1 MTKFCSGF
9 SFLGFCASSAL
20 ALGMMSCAGSTAA
33 PESAADQAGG
43 AAEAANA
50 QKAALGALH
59 TELRGTTVRGLTTMG
74 VTRMGNAL
82 YVMGGYFGQP
92 HDYSK
97 DFQNEE
103 FSRLDVTTGT
113 WEQLPNAGGIQSV
126 ILVNDGKFVYRVGGM
141 RAMNS
146 AGEPENLRSTTEVA
160 RFDPAS
166 KTWTPLTD
174 LPEPRSS
181 HQAVIDGHTLYVVGG
196 WALAGGSYD
205 STWSETL
212 LSCDLSQP
220 SCTWKS
226 SPLPFK
232 TRAMGAAVH
241 HGKMYVVGGL
251 TPEESTSKVWVGD
264 LAAGSW
270 APGPALPDENLTP
283 TAAVWGDQLFANGG
297 DGNVYRLSAD
307 GTSWQTAGALQFS
320 RMFHQLVAGD
330 DGLWVVGGV
339 PGKVRGARV
348 RHVEHVIAA
357 QSAGT
362 VWTLDALSP
371 AKNRQGVFLNGT
383 QLYVFGGNNS
393 LEQHDFE
400 TKNFVDQSFRL
411 DLGALDWKPL
421 DNFPV
426 ARQSMQAVV
435 TGDEENRTAY
445 VVGGFGYSK
454 EKPTSQPDVFAY
466 DLKSAKWSKLA
477 KGLPSA
483 RSQFGLAE
491 WNNSLWVLGG
501 LDYDDARK
509 EPEKFK
515 LPTAVLRMDLKDP
528 TQGFSEAG
536 FALKEKRRAFAGA
549 QIGAR
554 YYLTGGLTGGDA
566 GNFEPVAGCEVVDL
580 EQKKSSEMACPSQH
594 RLGGE
599 MVNIEGKLY
608 LVGGSVKGSGEEREP
623 SKLIEVYDPAT
634 NQWSTLTDQIPLE
647 TTSQVRAFAYF
658 DQLGLYSA
666 QQKDAKAQV
675 ALLNPKAIAAG
686 ERKFA
691 SFTVQPSPPLPV
703 VAKAAAAPG
712 GPAQPGA
719 APAKPDAA
727 PAKPAAP
734 SAKPEPTAA
743 AKPATVSK
751 H

>member
-1 MTKFCSGF
+1 MTRFCSGF
-9 SFLGFCASSAL
+9 SFLGFCASAAL
-20 ALGMMSCAGSTAA
+20 ALGMMGCAGSTAA

-50 QKAALGALH
+50 QQAALGALH
-59 TELRGTTVRGLTTMG
+59 TQVRGTTVRGLTTMG

-146 AGEPENLRSTTEVA
+146 AGEAENLRSTTEVA
-160 RFDPAS
+160 RFDPGS

-220 SCTWKS
+220 NCTWKS

-264 LAAGSW
+264 LAAGTW

-297 DGNVYRLSAD
+297 DGNVYRLSSD

-348 RHVEHVIAA
+348 RHVEHVLAA
-357 QSAGT
+357 QNAGT
-362 VWTLDALSP
+362 VWTLDALST

-400 TKNFVDQSFRL
+400 TKNFVDASYRL

-421 DNFPV
+421 DAFPV
-426 ARQSMQAVV
+426 ARQSMQAVI
-435 TGDEENRTAY
+435 TGGEESRTAY

-454 EKPTSQPDVFAY
+454 EKPTSQPDVFSY
-466 DLKSAKWSKLA
+466 DLKSAKWNKLA
-477 KGLPSA
+477 KGLPGA

-491 WNNSLWVLGG
+491 WNNSLWVMGG

-515 LPTAVLRMDLKDP
+515 HPTTVLRMDLRDP
-528 TQGFSEAG
+528 AQGFSEAG
-536 FALKEKRRAFAGA
+536 FELKEKRRAFAGA
-549 QIGAR
+549 LLGSR
-554 YYLTGGLTGGDA
+554 FFLTGGIRED
-566 GNFEPVAGCEVVDL
+566 FQPVTGCEVLDL
-580 EQKKSSEMACPSQH
+580 EQKKSTEMTCPSQH

-599 MVNIEGKLY
+599 LVGIEGKLY
-608 LVGGSVKGSGEEREP
+608 LVGGSVKGSGEDREP

-634 NQWSTLTDQIPLE
+634 NQWSTLTDQPPLE
-647 TTSQVRAFAYF
+647 TMTHVR
-658 DQLGLYSA
+658 
-666 QQKDAKAQV
+666 
-675 ALLNPKAIAAG
+675 
-686 ERKFA
+686 
-691 SFTVQPSPPLPV
+691 
-703 VAKAAAAPG
+703 
-712 GPAQPGA
+712 
-719 APAKPDAA
+719 
-727 PAKPAAP
+727 
-734 SAKPEPTAA
+734 
-743 AKPATVSK
+743 
-751 H
+751 